1 MDAHCARCSQ
11 HPLDTDRSQQLHRRD
26 IIAVGQRSTQRHRA
40 VVRAIIVARCINL
53 PRTHRVG
60 DWGIPEHCGR
70 TGQVLRQCRGIENR
84 FDRTARLAQAAR
96 HIDLAGNR
104 LIVKIGAADHD
115 EYFAAGG
122 THGDQGRIAEI
133 IGITQFGDLARDQP
147 LCGLLHRQIERRGNV
162 QPSTAGITLAKACI
176 QGFAE
181 QLHKMGG

>member
-84 FDRTARLAQAAR
+84 FDRTARLAQT
-96 HIDLAGNR
+96 AGNVDLTGNR
-104 LIVKIGAADHD
+104 PIVKIGAADHD
-115 EYFAAGG
+115 QDFAAGRA
-122 THGDQGRIAEI
+122 HSDQCRIAEI
-133 IGITQFGDLARDQP
+133 IGITQFGHLARDQP
-147 LCGLLHRQIERRGNV
+147 LRPLLHRQVERRGDI